1 MASNVPP
8 VPPQPPVASAAP
20 VPAPAAKKVSPWVWV
35 GVGCG
40 ALLVIALLVVLLGGL
55 FVARKVKDIAK
66 DAEANPTVAAARMVV
81 RLNPELEEV
90 SSDLD
95 RGTITIRNRKTG
107 EVVTLDA
114 SEIEKGR
121 ISFSGGKK
129 GESVKIDFGGEAEQ
143 GRFRVESD
151 KGTMEWGTG
160 DGQQTPGWVPA
171 YPGAA
176 PQGVFSARG
185 DDGVSG
191 AFTFATADDIST
203 VLAFFEARLK
213 GKGFTVNTATFQ
225 QDGRTAGGTLN
236 ASLPNEERTVNLM
249 LGSEKG
255 EATQVTV
262 TYSEKP

>member
-1 MASNVPP
+1 
-8 VPPQPPVASAAP
+8 
-20 VPAPAAKKVSPWVWV
+20 
-35 GVGCG
+35 VGCG
-40 ALLVIALLVVLLGGL
+40 ALLIIALLVVLAGGF
-55 FVARKVKDIAK
+55 FVASKVKDLAK
-66 DAEANPTVAAARMVV
+66 DAEANPTVAAARMIV

-121 ISFSGGKK
+121 ISFSGGKE
-129 GESVKIDFGGEAEQ
+129 GESVKVDFGGEGEQ

-160 DGQQTPGWVPA
+160 EARQVPGWVPA

-203 VLAFFEARLK
+203 VLAFFE
-213 GKGFTVNTATFQ
+213 GKLRGAGFTVNTSTYQ
-225 QDGRTAGGTLN
+225 QDGRTAGGTLT
-236 ASLPNEERTVNLM
+236 ASLPADERSVNLM
-249 LGSEKG
+249 LGSEEDKG
-255 EATQVTV
+255 TQVTV